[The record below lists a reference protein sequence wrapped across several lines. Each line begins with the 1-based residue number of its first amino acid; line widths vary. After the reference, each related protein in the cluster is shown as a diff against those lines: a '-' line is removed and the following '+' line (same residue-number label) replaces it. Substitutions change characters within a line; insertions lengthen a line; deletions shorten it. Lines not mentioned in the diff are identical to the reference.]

1 MGHAGFSLEG
11 SAVPSLAQTAGRA
24 HRNPKHIGAKEET
37 ITIWFGRG
45 MEWGGRMRD
54 GGAA

>member
-24 HRNPKHIGAKEET
+24 HRNPKHIRAKEET